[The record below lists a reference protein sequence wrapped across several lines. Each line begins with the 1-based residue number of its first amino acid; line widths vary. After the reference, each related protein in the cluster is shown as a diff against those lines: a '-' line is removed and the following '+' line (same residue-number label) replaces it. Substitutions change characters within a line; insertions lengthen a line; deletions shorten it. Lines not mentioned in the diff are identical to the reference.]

1 MWALGLILFELTT
14 KTFPM
19 SNIPQIFDDIPLE
32 IPDDVPPLIKTL
44 LEQLLNKIQQSDLAQ
59 KNSSINQK

>member
-44 LEQLLNKIQQSDLAQ
+44 LEQLLNKNPAIRPSAEELL
-59 KNSSINQK
+59 N